1 MVAVGDV
8 VIVHEDGLHRG
19 LWKLGG
25 VESLIKGKDGLVRG
39 VVVKSTTPKKRNPT
53 QWRGHYKGCIHMNL
67 GLVQRG
73 FDSRHPRCV
82 YYN

>member
-8 VIVHEDGLHRG
+8 VIVHEDGLRG

-53 QWRGHYKGCIHMNL
+53 RWRRPLQRLYPLELRTRSKGI
-67 GLVQRG
+67 
-73 FDSRHPRCV
+73 
-82 YYN
+82 